1 MSTKIAE
8 LDKPTTKGQMGRG
21 SGSGSGIGSGSGSGI
36 GSGSGSGIGSGN
48 RGSGRRSAPHLIQIR
63 RANTLGSEHCGQA
76 IVAIA
81 SRPPAPGRRLNPY
94 ACVMSS
100 PADERDA
107 CVQNN
112 G

>member
-1 MSTKIAE
+1 MRMMSTKIAE
-8 LDKPTTKGQMGRG
+8 LDKPTTKGQMGR
-21 SGSGSGIGSGSGSGI
+21 